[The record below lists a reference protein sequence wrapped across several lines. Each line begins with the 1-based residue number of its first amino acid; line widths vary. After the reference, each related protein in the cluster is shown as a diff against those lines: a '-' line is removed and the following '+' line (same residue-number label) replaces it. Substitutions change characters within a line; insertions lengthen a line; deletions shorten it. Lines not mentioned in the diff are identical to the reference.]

1 MTLTY
6 AFLSS
11 QVKMSVMK
19 KVHLA
24 ACFSFKWVFY
34 YYLIKT
40 YVYNELATPKA

>member
-6 AFLSS
+6 AFLPS

-19 KVHLA
+19 KVYLA
-24 ACFSFKWVFY
+24 ACFSSKWFFY
-34 YYLIKT
+34 VIKI